1 MIILIFTIII
11 VAVGFGLLLKYYFD
25 KISVSIN
32 NDISSKLGDVIYLLK
47 SLNDNILE
55 INKKTK
61 SIDIIK
67 PKDVIDNNKLFNDFK
82 HYKLSDIVGEDNM
95 NKNNERIIKYEKMNL
110 DNPELNFTIYKYYFD
125 ALDKE
130 CILFERGIID
140 NDDINNDDVLIDRIK
155 YVNNNIKMLDYN
167 INYNTTS
174 NLNKQHFIREKEI
187 LENHLIKITKNK

>member
-1 MIILIFTIII
+1 MIILILTIII